1 MRNKKAIFAGALMVP
16 ALALTGGIAYAT
28 TTGSPATQAR
38 PAATATVQPSSHHPA
53 GQNGYRCNGRYGD
66 HRCDW
71 RGHRHPTQITPRRA
85 TQHHAY
91 RHRNQHSY
99 RGNWGYQRRNGYNH
113 QGGWGY
119 RGNWGYQGSGHY
131 GTGSQWGNGSG
142 CCGHGW

>member
-1 MRNKKAIFAGALMVP
+1 MRNKKALFAGALMVP
-16 ALALTGGIAYAT
+16 ALALTGGVAYAT
-28 TTGSPATQAR
+28 TGGPATPAR
-38 PAATATVQPSSHHPA
+38 TAVTATVQPNSHHPA
-53 GQNGYRCNGRYGD
+53 GQVIGYRCDGRYGD

-71 RGHRHPTQITPRRA
+71 RGHRYQTQVTQRQA

-91 RHRNQHSY
+91 RHRNHH
-99 RGNWGYQRRNGYNH
+99 GYQGYSY

-119 RGNWGYQGSGHY
+119 QDSGQY